1 MTLGTNSLCK
11 NGLSATDKVIYMQGD
26 PGDLTSLDS
35 KIQKISLQFDD
46 FFCKI
51 FQVLILCKLEI
62 FFHPELAGTRS
73 IIDCRVNFDENK
85 KCADFS

>member
-1 MTLGTNSLCK
+1 MTLGTNSVCK
-11 NGLSATDKVIYMQGD
+11 NGLSATDKVIYMQ
-26 PGDLTSLDS
+26 GDLTSLDS

-51 FQVLILCKLEI
+51 LQVLILCKLEI